1 MISYNKMIKKTI
13 SKILSAAVPSL
24 AMLLLPAGAV
34 QTSAQ
39 TTGTG
44 LRVLCLGNSITH
56 HDYDASVGWY
66 GNWGMAASKAENDY
80 CHQLQTMLSSHHAGT
95 VVTPL
100 NMAYWERNLGCN
112 IDSLIGSYAKG
123 KDIIVIRL
131 GDNVSDKTAFK
142 DALLHLVKYC
152 KEKAPR
158 VVITGCYWEDADK
171 DAAIKAVAH
180 AEGIAYIPLSYIDK
194 EDGARATTSDTF
206 YSTSGNAYKVTNDA
220 VLAHPGDNG
229 MLRIAQAIYA
239 VIGGGDVST
248 LKINIHKTDGNTETY
263 AASKVAKA
271 VFSDATA
278 GDEEQCVVV
287 ELGEG
292 GKMTLSLGS
301 SPQLTFD
308 DDSVNIFAGETAAR
322 LHAGDIRR
330 ITFQSIST
338 SIERMEGKG
347 QSVRNEGGQI
357 VAEGMRSGSRLNLYD
372 ATGALLSSTKA
383 DASGRAALY
392 TSSLPVGVY
401 LIQAGETTIKFV
413 KK

>member
-1 MISYNKMIKKTI
+1 MIKKTI

-100 NMAYWERNLGCN
+100 NIAYWERNLGCN

-142 DALLHLVKYC
+142 GALLHLVKYC

-171 DAAIKAVAH
+171 EAAIKAVAH

-248 LKINIHKTDGNTETY
+248 LKINIHKQDGNVETY
-263 AASKVAKA
+263 ATKNVSSAAFATSGGN
-271 VFSDATA
+271 SDN
-278 GDEEQCVVV
+278 QCVVV
-287 ELGEG
+287 DMKS
-292 GKMTLSLGS
+292 GKKMILSLGDK
-301 SPQLTFD
+301 PLLTFGT
-308 DDSVNIFAGETAAR
+308 DSVNISAGETSAH
-322 LHAGDIRR
+322 LHAADISRVS
-330 ITFQSIST
+330 FQNIST
-338 SIERMEGKG
+338 AIERIAGKG
-347 QSVRNEGGQI
+347 QSLKNIDGLI
-357 VAEGMRSGSRLNLYD
+357 VAEGLKRGSALNLYD
-372 ATGALLSSTKA
+372 AAGALISSARAGK
-383 DASGRAALY
+383 SGRATLD
-392 TSSLPVGVY
+392 TSSLTAGVY
-401 LIQAGETTIKFV
+401 LIQAGETTIKLV